1 MQLYCTP
8 SCCPYDAKCGNSLEE
23 STKVY
28 LARNTR
34 TLQLSVVAVEDID
47 AGEVLGQYLG
57 EFEHRGQANPIRVA
71 VNAAEMGG
79 LMRFVNHSCSPVA
92 QFVEVA
98 NGRRTTVIVATTEV
112 VREGEEITVDYGGD
126 LWFVCRCGLPSCRH
140 HEIQDQRDP
149 ARCCSAPSEAQQ
161 STSPELSFSVLLPTE
176 QPQAPFPTKSSSSTP
191 SCALSA
197 PMAKLTGSTNYK
209 FTEVQRL
216 LSLVAKFLPLGKDE
230 WERLASSY
238 NSNRGR
244 GIAEQDYESLRR
256 KFKMLYKIKQSI
268 DDKASVEEMDDGADV
283 DAQEE
288 EEGESPQIFVL
299 TSKHVAQPDTID
311 GTTNFDEL
319 LESAAVHEGLEAF
332 ASTPRPP
339 PGHHPDPTDPLN
351 ANFEPEKSS
360 VGRSRRTAESKG
372 YISTPNR
379 LGGGNLAAFR
389 ETIDRKRGAD
399 DDDDLHEASY
409 AKSDLENTSG
419 AMGINIVELMILMR
433 EDTERRDEVRR
444 AEEEQRRCDDIL
456 AREMRYNAEKK
467 KAEERR
473 RQEKLETEERSR
485 RDKEEACARSQ
496 ELMPFISALVKKE

>member
-1 MQLYCTP
+1 
-8 SCCPYDAKCGNSLEE
+8 
-23 STKVY
+23 
-28 LARNTR
+28 
-34 TLQLSVVAVEDID
+34 
-47 AGEVLGQYLG
+47 
-57 EFEHRGQANPIRVA
+57 
-71 VNAAEMGG
+71 
-79 LMRFVNHSCSPVA
+79 
-92 QFVEVA
+92 
-98 NGRRTTVIVATTEV
+98 
-112 VREGEEITVDYGGD
+112 
-126 LWFVCRCGLPSCRH
+126 
-140 HEIQDQRDP
+140 
-149 ARCCSAPSEAQQ
+149 
-161 STSPELSFSVLLPTE
+161 
-176 QPQAPFPTKSSSSTP
+176 
-191 SCALSA
+191 
-197 PMAKLTGSTNYK
+197 
-209 FTEVQRL
+209 
-216 LSLVAKFLPLGKDE
+216 
-230 WERLASSY
+230 
-238 NSNRGR
+238 
-244 GIAEQDYESLRR
+244 
-256 KFKMLYKIKQSI
+256 
-268 DDKASVEEMDDGADV
+268 MDDGADV

-332 ASTPRPP
+332 ASTPRLPPRPP
-339 PGHHPDPTDPLN
+339 PGSDGSTQRQLRSAGLSKPYHSQILHVE
-351 ANFEPEKSS
+351 EPEKSS

-372 YISTPNR
+372 YISAPNR

>member
-1 MQLYCTP
+1 MRTSPRSSPPSRARERRYRDRFLPADWPVRVAHLRAQYKPTGLVFPAVPHYGWCDCSEPCRVGACRNSLMQLYCTP

-34 TLQLSVVAVEDID
+34 TLQLSVVAAEDID

-57 EFEHRGQANPIRVA
+57 EFEHVSVDPARRPRNEGFRLMMTQRPERPSHPIRVA

-126 LWFVCRCGLPSCRH
+126 LWF
-140 HEIQDQRDP
+140 
-149 ARCCSAPSEAQQ
+149 
-161 STSPELSFSVLLPTE
+161 
-176 QPQAPFPTKSSSSTP
+176 
-191 SCALSA
+191 
-197 PMAKLTGSTNYK
+197 AK
-209 FTEVQRL
+209 E
-216 LSLVAKFLPLGKDE
+216 
-230 WERLASSY
+230 
-238 NSNRGR
+238 
-244 GIAEQDYESLRR
+244 
-256 KFKMLYKIKQSI
+256 IKQSI

-288 EEGESPQIFVL
+288 EE
-299 TSKHVAQPDTID
+299 
-311 GTTNFDEL
+311 
-319 LESAAVHEGLEAF
+319 
-332 ASTPRPP
+332 
-339 PGHHPDPTDPLN
+339 
-351 ANFEPEKSS
+351 
-360 VGRSRRTAESKG
+360 GRSRRTAESKG

-409 AKSDLENTSG
+409 AKVKRVKATKAAAHLKK
-419 AMGINIVELMILMR
+419 
-433 EDTERRDEVRR
+433 RDEVRR